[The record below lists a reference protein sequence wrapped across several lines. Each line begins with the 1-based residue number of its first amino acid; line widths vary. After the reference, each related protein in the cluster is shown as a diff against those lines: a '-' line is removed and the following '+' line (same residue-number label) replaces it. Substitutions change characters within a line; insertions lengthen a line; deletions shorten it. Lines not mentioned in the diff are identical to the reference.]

1 MVDSFISRRLS
12 GKLLLMTIGFVM
24 LAELVIFIPSAA
36 TYRQDW
42 LMERG
47 QQASLLAKALSI
59 MPDFKASEA
68 LTNQFMDA
76 TDVIMVSTKRD
87 GKSEFI
93 LGHPPNVSE
102 ITVVDLTETRRRVPR
117 FRDAFN
123 SFFSSDNGH
132 LRILYPFPSDEKQKP
147 PEPNASVSDTK
158 AKPTLELLIPKEK
171 LRWAMRDYFKRI
183 FWLSL
188 VIAVITGSMIYMAM
202 LYLIIRPIENLAK
215 DLSQFRDDPQ
225 KRSSYGPPTTRK
237 DEIGQLE
244 REFHEMKK
252 GVRASLKQRER
263 LATLGMAVAK
273 INHDLRNVLASAS
286 LVSDRLASDQDERV
300 SKMGMRLTRAI
311 DRGVK
316 LTGEVLNFSQSDRD
330 GPELEQVRISLL
342 LGEAASDTLG
352 NFGSGP
358 RKISFI
364 NNVETDI
371 TVLAD
376 ADHAYRIFQNIFR
389 NAAQAMA
396 AIRDDEAQR
405 DLSVEAVPAGENI
418 TIRVI
423 DTGPG
428 LPDKAKDN
436 LFKAF
441 ASSTGRGN
449 TGLGSTISKELARD
463 LGGDLLLESTGKSGT
478 IFNVTLRSA

>member
-1 MVDSFISRRLS
+1 MVDGFISRRLS

-42 LMERG
+42 LTERG
-47 QQASLLAKALSI
+47 QQASLLAKALTI
-59 MPDFKASEA
+59 MPDFEASEA
-68 LTNQFMDA
+68 LTTQFMNT
-76 TDVIMVSTKRD
+76 TDVILMSTKD
-87 GKSEFI
+87 EGKSELI
-93 LGHPPNVSE
+93 LGHPPDSSVM
-102 ITVVDLTETRRRVPR
+102 TVVDLTETRPRLPR

-123 SFFSSDNGH
+123 SFFSSNKGH
-132 LRILYPFPSDEKQKP
+132 LRVLYPFPTDEKGKT
-147 PEPNASVSDTK
+147 VSNQV
-158 AKPTLELLIPKEK
+158 KPTLELLIPKEK

-183 FWLSL
+183 FFLSL

-202 LYLIIRPIENLAK
+202 LFLIIRPIENLAN
-215 DLSQFRDDPQ
+215 DLSRFRDDPQ
-225 KRSSYGPPTTRK
+225 KRNSYSPPTTRQ

-273 INHDLRNVLASAS
+273 INHDLRNVLTSAS

-300 SKMGMRLTRAI
+300 SKMGIRLTRAI

-316 LTGEVLNFSQSDRD
+316 LTGEVLNFSKSGKD

-405 DLSVEAVPAGENI
+405 DLSVEAVPAGENV

-449 TGLGSTISKELARD
+449 TGLGLTISKELARD
-463 LGGDLLLESTGKSGT
+463 LGGDLLLESTGDKGT